1 MKKHLLLT
9 LFCLVIFVSNAQDYS
24 IINMK
29 PGKPLLPGV
38 VEGCED
44 AKGRASR
51 LDCGQE
57 KLRSIAFEALQ
68 DSDVNNIINST
79 EKDTIIMN
87 TIIRFGGENEIL
99 SKLSS
104 LRFYESELKPFAVD
118 LSFPIEALP
127 FRLNQDF
134 KADGTPF
141 ENYLFLKIDR
151 ENKQLIPLPDYEPKR
166 IPFSGPD
173 VFIVYKGCKKK
184 WGNKRLRKCMSEKI
198 NKHVG
203 KYFNT
208 KIAKEHNLYGPQRIL
223 VQFTV
228 SKEGNPI
235 KIKVRAPHPEL
246 SIEMERVIQK
256 LPKMKPAQIE
266 GEPVNT
272 RFTLPVLFNVR

>member
-1 MKKHLLLT
+1 MKKYMFT
-9 LFCLVIFVSNAQDYS
+9 AISCLVALASNAQDYS

-29 PGKPLLPGV
+29 PGKSLLPGV

-57 KLRSIAFEALQ
+57 KLRTVAFEALQ
-68 DSDVNNIINST
+68 DSDVLNIINST
-79 EKDTIIMN
+79 AKDTIIMN
-87 TIIRFGGENEIL
+87 TIIRFGGKNQIL
-99 SKLSS
+99 PKYSS
-104 LRFYESELKPFAVD
+104 LRFYESELRPFDVD
-118 LSFPIEALP
+118 LSFPVEALP

-151 ENKQLIPLPDYEPKR
+151 ENNKLIPLPDYEPKR

-173 VFIVYKGCKKK
+173 VFIVYKGCKEK

-208 KIAKEHNLYGPQRIL
+208 KIAKEHNLYGPQRIM

-266 GEPVNT
+266 GEAINM
-272 RFTLPVLFNVR
+272 RFTLPVIFNVR